1 MNTIQLVNQEGIG
14 YLAGVDKNSIDLV
27 FTDPPYITSR
37 STGMDKWVDHV
48 DARRKST
55 NNFKSEASWRS
66 VKTATEWKEWCRQ
79 GNYAPGKQRLS
90 ALRTAKR
97 ELFKVR
103 LHLWSEVCSQHRL
116 WKVGLG
122 VYYAGNG

>member
-66 VKTATEWKEWCRQ
+66 VKTATEWKECS
-79 GNYAPGKQRLS
+79 GK
-90 ALRTAKR
+90 TEAKCAAYGEA